1 MHNYRQIR
9 EKDPKHKRIKLT
21 GKAYSKLR
29 EELHERAKG
38 RCENPKCPNKGKDL
52 PLFDAAGKFDIF
64 TCGHVSHIRSKS
76 LGGDD
81 SLENCLYECFT
92 CNCLVR
98 NWGEN
103 G

>member
-1 MHNYRQIR
+1 MHNYNHHIG
-9 EKDPKHKRIKLT
+9 EDPKHKRIKLT
-21 GKAYSKLR
+21 GKAYSNLR
-29 EELHERAKG
+29 KALHDRAKG
-38 RCENPKCPNKGKDL
+38 RCENPECRKRL
-52 PLFDAAGKFDIF
+52 PLFDAEGQFDIF
-64 TCGHVSHIRSKS
+64 TCGHVSHKKSKGA
-76 LGGDD
+76 GGDD